1 MIASGGQASCRT
13 PGVSSAKRLECP
25 LGIGALAEIEQSDFT
40 RTRYIGV
47 VPARLLRAAP
57 CASIPQLTTGA
68 AVTFLWPEQLW
79 LALLL
84 PLLAML
90 YVWLLF
96 RRRKFVLRLGNLGPA
111 KLAAGKSTSWR
122 RHLPPLLL
130 LLGFAALVVASARPM
145 AVITLPT
152 DQQTIMLAMDV
163 SGSMRAT
170 DITPDRISASQ
181 LAAKRFVTELPRN
194 VRIGVVAYAGTAQLV
209 QPPTLSRED
218 VAAAIDRFQ
227 LQRGTAI
234 GSGIVIALATIFPR
248 GGIDLSQLTG
258 DRNLTPPLS
267 AESEQDRK
275 EFKPVAPGSYGSA
288 AIVLLTD
295 GQNTAGPDPMTAA
308 QMAADRGIKIF
319 TVGFGTKEGEVVG
332 FEGWS
337 MRVRLDERTLQNIA
351 NLTQG
356 QYFYAGS
363 GADLKQVYEALRSR
377 LVLEKRETEVTALF
391 ADLAGLLILLAAALS
406 LWWFGKV
413 V

>member
-1 MIASGGQASCRT
+1 M
-13 PGVSSAKRLECP
+13 
-25 LGIGALAEIEQSDFT
+25 
-40 RTRYIGV
+40 
-47 VPARLLRAAP
+47 
-57 CASIPQLTTGA
+57 
-68 AVTFLWPEQLW
+68 TFLWPEQLW

-84 PLLAML
+84 PLLVVI
-90 YVWLLF
+90 YLLVLR
-96 RRRKFVLRLGNLGPA
+96 RRRKLSLRLANLELA
-111 KLAAGKSTSWR
+111 RRAAGGAISWR

-130 LLGFAALVVASARPM
+130 LLGVAALVVAAARPM

-152 DQQTIMLAMDV
+152 DQQTIILAMDV
-163 SGSMRAT
+163 SGSMRAK
-170 DITPDRISASQ
+170 DVAPDRISASQ
-181 LAAKRFVTELPRN
+181 VAAKRFAAELPRN

-234 GSGIVIALATIFPR
+234 GSGIVVALATIFPKA
-248 GGIDLSQLTG
+248 GIDMWHL
-258 DRNLTPPLS
+258 DRDRDATPLLGSDSSP
-267 AESEQDRK
+267 DMK

-295 GQNTAGPDPMTAA
+295 GQNTAGPDPLTAA
-308 QMAADRGIKIF
+308 QMAADRGVKIF
-319 TVGFGTKEGEVVG
+319 TVGFGTKDGEVVG

-337 MRVRLDERTLQNIA
+337 VRVRLDERTLQNVA

-363 GADLKQVYEALRSR
+363 GTDLKRVYETLKSR

-406 LWWFGKV
+406 VWWFGKV
-413 V
+413 M

>member
-1 MIASGGQASCRT
+1 MLQAC
-13 PGVSSAKRLECP
+13 
-25 LGIGALAEIEQSDFT
+25 QSRPSDQ
-40 RTRYIGV
+40 R
-47 VPARLLRAAP
+47 
-57 CASIPQLTTGA
+57 SD
-68 AVTFLWPEQLW
+68 AVTFLWPDQLW

-84 PLLAML
+84 PLLVMAYL
-90 YVWLLF
+90 WLL
-96 RRRKFVLRLGNLGPA
+96 RRRRRIALRLANLA
-111 KLAAGKSTSWR
+111 LVKQAAGKSLHWR

-130 LLGFAALVVASARPM
+130 LLGFAALVVAAARPM

-152 DQQTIMLAMDV
+152 DQQTIILAMDV
-163 SGSMRAT
+163 SGSMRAA
-170 DITPDRISASQ
+170 DVAPDRISASQ
-181 LAAKRFVTELPRN
+181 VAAKRFAAELPRN

-227 LQRGTAI
+227 LQRGT
-234 GSGIVIALATIFPR
+234 SGIVISLATIFPK
-248 GGIDLSQLTG
+248 GGIDLSQITG
-258 DRNLTPPLS
+258 DRNLTLPLS
-267 AESEQDRK
+267 GDIEPDRK

-308 QMAADRGIKIF
+308 QMAADRGVKVF
-319 TVGFGTKEGEVVG
+319 TVGFGTKDGEVIG

-337 MRVRLDERTLQNIA
+337 MRVRLDERTLKNIA

-363 GADLKQVYEALRSR
+363 GADLKRVYEALKSR

-391 ADLAGLLILLAAALS
+391 ADLAGLLILLAVALS
-406 LWWFGKV
+406 VWWFGKV
-413 V
+413 A